1 MPHVASSAS
10 APLSVH
16 SSRSSPSRCL
26 PSPRRGR
33 GHSCRPERV
42 PPPAEPTLPPPGHA
56 DARRPGFDLALLSR
70 ILPIKLVQEV
80 MPQPGRGRLPLTQTL
95 YLVLGLC
102 LFPEAAYQEVLQL
115 LWPTTSADQPVPNK
129 SSLSRARYRLG
140 WSVMAELFAAI
151 ARPLAKIDT
160 PGSFWRG
167 FRLMA
172 VDGLTLE
179 VANNSANEQAFGGQR
194 DKLGNRVGPP
204 QARLVGLVECGTHAL
219 VDVALGSYRDGEPEL
234 AAKLV
239 RSLVEGML
247 VLADRGFFGVA
258 LWHAYLDAGAQLLWR
273 IKGNVATQILS
284 RLPDGTYLA
293 RVRPSKQ
300 QGRWPTGQRPAPI
313 LVRIIEYRIDG
324 SAELYRLATSLL
336 DPRTAPALELA
347 RLYAQRWEFEITAAE
362 LKTHQQGRAVVLR
375 SRTPDGVW
383 QEVWAHLILH
393 FGARTLMFEASLSMV
408 GDRDPDRLSIT
419 LTLRVIRRSV
429 LRTPLLAKDG
439 NLLEAAIAEL
449 TQPRA
454 LLHRRLRSY
463 PRSVKRPDSRY
474 PKSAPNPDIPGRRP
488 HPPLIELAYAH
499 L

>member
-16 SSRSSPSRCL
+16 SGRSPRSRCH
-26 PSPRRGR
+26 PSGPGR
-33 GHSCRPERV
+33 GHSSRAEQVR
-42 PPPAEPTLPPPGHA
+42 PPAEPTPPPPGHA

-70 ILPIKLVQEV
+70 VLPIKLVEAV
-80 MPQPGRGRLPLTQTL
+80 VPQPGRGRLPLTHTL

-115 LWPTTSADQPVPNK
+115 LWPRISADQPVPNK

-140 WSVMAELFAAI
+140 WSVVAELFEAI

-160 PGSFWRG
+160 PGSFWSG
-167 FRLMA
+167 LRLMA

-179 VANNSANEQAFGGQR
+179 VANNPANEQAFGGQC
-194 DKLGNRVGPP
+194 DKQGNRVGPP

-219 VDVALGSYRDGEPEL
+219 VDAALGGYHDGEPEL

-239 RSLVEGML
+239 RCVVEGML

-258 LWHAYLDAGAQLLWR
+258 LWRTYLDAGAHLLWR
-273 IKGNVATQILS
+273 IKGNVATQIVG

-293 RVRPSKQ
+293 RVRPSKR
-300 QGRWPTGQRPAPI
+300 QGRWPAGQRPEPI

-336 DPRTAPALELA
+336 DPRTTPALGLA
-347 RLYAQRWEFEITAAE
+347 KLYAQRWEFEITAAE
-362 LKTHQQGRAVVLR
+362 LKTHQRGRAVVLR
-375 SRTPDGVW
+375 SRTPDGVR

-393 FGARTLMFEASLSMV
+393 FGARTLMYEASLNMV
-408 GDRDPDRLSIT
+408 DDPDPDHLSIT

-429 LRTPLLAKDG
+429 FQTPLLANQDDPLG
-439 NLLEAAIAEL
+439 TAIAEL
-449 TQPRA
+449 IQPRA
-454 LLHRRLRSY
+454 LLQRRLRSY

-474 PKSAPNPDIPGRRP
+474 PRAAPSHHKPGRRP
-488 HPPLIELAYAH
+488 LPPSIELAH
-499 L
+499 VHR